1 MNSAVSSQ
9 RDGAALF
16 CFRGNARVARV
27 VTASRFLSRLFGL
40 SFRSGLAPDH
50 ALWIKPCYA
59 IHSFGMR
66 FRFDA
71 VFLDSRQRV
80 VGVLRDIPSWRVC
93 RRFADACSVL
103 ELAAGA
109 AHAHDLAVGDQLEF
123 RPETLADDCC
133 R

>member
-1 MNSAVSSQ
+1 MVNSAVSSQ

-27 VTASRFLSRLFGL
+27 VTASRFLSRLVGL
-40 SFRSGLAPDH
+40 SFRSGLAPDQ

-71 VFLDSRQRV
+71 VFLDSELRV
-80 VGVLRDIPSWRVC
+80 LGILNDVRPWRICPS
-93 RRFADACSVL
+93 FKGTKSVL
-103 ELAAGA
+103 ELAAGSA
-109 AHAHDLAVGDQLEF
+109 RFYSLKPGDQLSF
-123 RPETLADDCC
+123 VGETLPE
-133 R
+133 